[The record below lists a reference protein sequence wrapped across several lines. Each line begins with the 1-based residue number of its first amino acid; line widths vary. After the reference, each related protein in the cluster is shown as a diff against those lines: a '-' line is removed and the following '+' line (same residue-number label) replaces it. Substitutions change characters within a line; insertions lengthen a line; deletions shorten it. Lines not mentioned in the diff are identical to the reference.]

1 MKVLAVCDMFID
13 ITLVNLV
20 FWVGEELNT
29 LVSNQSNKYC
39 HNLLDFIP

>member
-1 MKVLAVCDMFID
+1 MKVLAVCDIFID

-29 LVSNQSNKYC
+29 LVYQSNKYC